1 MYSYNPYYYEYLAHH
16 GVKGQKWGV
25 RRYQP
30 YTSANKGVFKNLKRS
45 YKSSV
50 RQIKKARK
58 QYEKEGDELAVDAAN
73 KAIKDTKK
81 AYKSELKG
89 LKKDFKAENR
99 AQYIQD
105 VSERGNEKQVAQV
118 RKEMSPDQL
127 NYAVRRINAYKDWEK
142 LSMRDVEKEVK
153 TEQAME
159 RLRKISQGAETVSKV
174 ALATTN
180 VISAAKGFKELFKSK
195 SSHERAMEAQ
205 QEEKARLDNE
215 MLRQRIKSQEIANSS
230 KTSSKTETKTAIPK
244 VTETK
249 VETKS
254 EPKSSLIV
262 DKGSS
267 KSEKKSA
274 GIFGENL
281 IKTTNNKIEKK
292 TLDKPVKDAEYMTAG
307 EKTWNFNNKN
317 LLGPKYGEQNLGG
330 SKKVSGSNSF
340 TTLAMTYAN
349 KAAVGKTLDSLEFTN
364 TYKPKKKDEKW
375 LY

>member
-1 MYSYNPYYYEYLAHH
+1 MYSYNPYYYDYLAHH
-16 GVKGQKWGV
+16 GVKGQKWGI

-30 YTSANKGVFKNLKRS
+30 YTSANKGVFKNLRRS

-58 QYEKEGDELAVDAAN
+58 QYDKEGDKLAVDAAN

-81 AYKSELKG
+81 AYKTELKG
-89 LKKDFKAENR
+89 LKKEFKAENR

-105 VSERGNEKQVAQV
+105 VSERGSEKQVAQV

-153 TEQAME
+153 QEQAME
-159 RLRKISQGAETVSKV
+159 RLRRISQGADTVGKV

-195 SSHERAMEAQ
+195 SSHDKAMEAY

-215 MLRQRIKSQEIANSS
+215 MTKQRIKGQELAN
-230 KTSSKTETKTAIPK
+230 KAKTETKPKASESIIPK
-244 VTETK
+244 TTSTSSKETAK

-254 EPKSSLIV
+254 EPKSSILI

-267 KSEKKSA
+267 KSSSKGL

-281 IKTTNNKIEKK
+281 KKSLETTTSKK
-292 TLDKPVKDAEYMTAG
+292 ELEKPVKDVEYMNKG
-307 EKTWNFNNKN
+307 EQASSLVFTNKN
-317 LLGPKYGEQNLGG
+317 YTGRAYVPSGPLAKTILAATNANPMQSKTDYGGLSSLSEKDLKKQIKY
-330 SKKVSGSNSF
+330 
-340 TTLAMTYAN
+340 
-349 KAAVGKTLDSLEFTN
+349 
-364 TYKPKKKDEKW
+364 